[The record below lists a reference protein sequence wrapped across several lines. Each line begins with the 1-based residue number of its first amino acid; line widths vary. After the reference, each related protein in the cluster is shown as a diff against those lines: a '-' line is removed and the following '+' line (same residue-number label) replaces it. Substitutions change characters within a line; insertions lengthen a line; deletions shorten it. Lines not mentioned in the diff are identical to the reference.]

1 MPGAMELRR
10 ELDAAIDLAR
20 RAGREILTFYDTPTN
35 IEWKDAREPVTVADK
50 AANGLIV
57 EGLAIAFPEDAIL
70 AEETPD
76 TTGRL
81 RRDRLWVVDPMDGTK
96 EFIKHNG
103 EFSVMIGL
111 AVDGVATLGVVYQ
124 PTRDR
129 LFYGVL
135 GEGAFL
141 VEGDGPPQP
150 LAVSDVTET
159 TAMCVAVSR
168 SHRSSRIDTVRTALG
183 IDREVQ
189 SGSVGLKVGLICERH
204 CDLYIHPSPQT
215 KQWDACAPEALL
227 VAAGGRMTDL
237 EGNPF
242 VYNRADLYNRN
253 GILATNGRA
262 HEQILERVAA
272 AFAE

>member
-1 MPGAMELRR
+1 MELRP
-10 ELDAAIDLAR
+10 ELDVAIDLAR
-20 RAGREILTFYDTPTN
+20 RAGGEILTFYDTPTT

-57 EGLAIAFPEDAIL
+57 EGLAIAFPDDAIL

-111 AVDGVATLGVVYQ
+111 AVDGIATLGVVYQ

-135 GEGAFL
+135 GGGAFL
-141 VEGDGPPQP
+141 VDAGGPPQP

-159 TAMCVAVSR
+159 AKMCVAVSR
-168 SHRSSRIDTVRTALG
+168 SHRSSRIDTVRRALG
-183 IDREVQ
+183 IDCEVQ

-237 EGNPF
+237 EGNAF
-242 VYNRADLYNRN
+242 VYNRADIYNRN

-262 HEQILERVAA
+262 HEQILERVTA

>member
-20 RAGREILTFYDTPTN
+20 RAGREILTFYHAPAD
-35 IEWKDAREPVTVADK
+35 IEWKEAHEPVTVADK

-96 EFIKHNG
+96 EFIKKNG

-129 LFYGVL
+129 LFYGVA
-135 GEGAFL
+135 GHGAFL
-141 VEGDGPPQP
+141 VEDGGEARP
-150 LAVSDVTET
+150 LSVSDVGET
-159 TAMCVAVSR
+159 ADMCVAVSR
-168 SHRSSRIDTVRTALG
+168 SHRSSRIDTVRSALG
-183 IDREVQ
+183 IAREVQ

-237 EGNPF
+237 EGNAF

-272 AFAE
+272 AFAG

>member
-20 RAGREILTFYDTPTN
+20 RAGREILSFYDTPAS

-81 RRDRLWVVDPMDGTK
+81 RHDRLWIVDPMDGTK

-111 AVDGVATLGVVYQ
+111 AIDGVATLGVVYQ

-141 VEGDGPPQP
+141 VEGDGSPQQ
-150 LAVSDVTET
+150 LAVSDVADTVD
-159 TAMCVAVSR
+159 MCVAVSR
-168 SHRSSRIDTVRTALG
+168 SHRSSRIDTVRAALG
-183 IDREVQ
+183 IEREVQ

-215 KQWDACAPEALL
+215 KQWDACAPEAVL